1 MAASPALAPTAK
13 ATLYTNA
20 DVVTLEPAQPQATAL
35 AVRGER
41 IAAIGSLD
49 ECRERLH
56 AIGVDDIEILDL
68 GGACIVPGFIDT
80 HLHPIGVLYFDMNAD
95 LRGVRSIAAV
105 QEVLRAAAARVAAG
119 EWVVGLQLE
128 DADLAERRLPSRAE
142 LDAAC
147 PHHPVVVLKHDGHSA
162 TANSLAF
169 AAAGIDATTAD
180 PSGGR
185 IERDPDGA
193 PAGPCREAAAQHLFG
208 AVPAPSLDRLQATAR
223 ASFGRLAA
231 CGITSAGVI
240 LQTDAEGPG
249 GAAGSLEWLAL
260 SMLLDEV
267 PFDTYAILVGRS
279 VDAALAAR
287 SSALHDPSA
296 GRRVGGFKIFA
307 DGTFGSC
314 TAHMRDAFAD
324 RPGEHGFLTL
334 AAEEIEARMHAAHAA
349 GLQICVHAIG
359 DAAIERCT
367 ELFERLLAA
376 HPRPDHRHR
385 IEHASLVPPDL
396 VPRLARLGLCV
407 STQPLFIHSEKTWL
421 PRRLGAGRTP
431 HTYPLR
437 ALLDAGIRVGGASDA
452 PIESTNVLHAIECC
466 VTREGFEPQ
475 QGLTPYEALCL
486 FTRDAAYLQ
495 FEENEKGTLAP
506 GKRADLVVLSANPL
520 TVGRDRIAA
529 IEVRRTVAGGRV
541 TFESHPYPPA

>member
-1 MAASPALAPTAK
+1 MADAPAPK
-13 ATLYTNA
+13 ATLYINA
-20 DVVTLEPAQPQATAL
+20 DVVTLEPAQPQASAL
-35 AVRGER
+35 AVRGDR
-41 IAAIGSLD
+41 IAAVGRLD
-49 ECRERLH
+49 ECREQLH
-56 AIGVDDIEILDL
+56 AAGVSDVEVVDL
-68 GGACIVPGFIDT
+68 AGACLIPGFIDT
-80 HLHPIGVLYFDMNAD
+80 HLHPIALLYFDMNAD
-95 LRGVRSIAAV
+95 LRGLRSIAGV
-105 QEVLRAAAARVAAG
+105 QETLRTAASRVAAG

-128 DADLAERRLPSRAE
+128 DADLDERRLPTRAE
-142 LDAAC
+142 LDIAC
-147 PHHPVVVLKHDGHSA
+147 PDHPVVVLKHDGHSA

-169 AAAGIDATTAD
+169 AAAAIDATTAD
-180 PSGGR
+180 PVGGR

-193 PAGPCREAAAQHLFG
+193 PLGPCREAAAQHLFG
-208 AVPAPSLDRLQATAR
+208 AVPAPTLDRFQAAAR
-223 ASFGRLAA
+223 ASFRRLAA

-240 LQTDAEGPG
+240 LQTDEEGPG
-249 GAAGSLEWLAL
+249 GAAGSMEWLAL
-260 SMLLDEV
+260 SMLLDDV
-267 PFDTYAILVGRS
+267 PFDTYAILIGRS

-287 SSALHDPSA
+287 SSALHDPAA

-314 TAHMRDAFAD
+314 TAHMRDAFTD
-324 RPGEHGFLTL
+324 RPGEHGYLTL
-334 AAEEIEARMHAAHAA
+334 AAEEIAERMRAAHLA

-367 ELFERLLAA
+367 DLFEQLLTA
-376 HPRPDHRHR
+376 HPRLDHRHR

-396 VPRLARLGLCV
+396 LPRLARLGLCV

-437 ALLDAGIRVGGASDA
+437 AFLDAGIRVGGASDA

-495 FEENEKGTLAP
+495 FEENEKGTLAR
-506 GKRADLVVLSANPL
+506 GKRADLVVLSDNPL
-520 TVGRDRIAA
+520 KVRRDRIAT
-529 IEVRRTVAGGRV
+529 IEVRRTVARGHT
-541 TFESHPYPPA
+541 TFETTSDPTR